1 MEPYAWR
8 RIYTFCIRQPT
19 SQHPVG
25 SSLVIPKSPQY
36 IAIRKAELGGFLEK
50 MNICKGVTVPFK
62 KFFKSKIFFFFF
74 FFGCV
79 QPTRFFFA
87 KRLYWF
93 LIVLF
98 SRRIIY
104 QILVSYLQ
112 MFNNFGNLFRVA
124 GKLGLVGYDRFFFHF
139 FSYVH

>member
-1 MEPYAWR
+1 MD
-8 RIYTFCIRQPT
+8 F
-19 SQHPVG
+19 
-25 SSLVIPKSPQY
+25 KSPNLLLL
-36 IAIRKAELGGFLEK
+36 IA
-50 MNICKGVTVPFK
+50 K
-62 KFFKSKIFFFFF
+62 K
-74 FFGCV
+74 
-79 QPTRFFFA
+79 
-87 KRLYWF
+87 
-93 LIVLF
+93 LF